1 MPTRPA
7 GRPVRHAT
15 KCVHSIRSSSMAK
28 HSSHMLEL
36 AKRGAALRLRELANE
51 LDLLLRAFPDL
62 HDAFDADEL
71 PVSFIV
77 RRDARRAG
85 ASAVK
90 RQKSM
95 SAAAKRAVS
104 QRMKKYW
111 AERRAGHKT

>member
-1 MPTRPA
+1 MTAKSRTLTRPA

-15 KCVHSIRSSSMAK
+15 KCVP
-28 HSSHMLEL
+28 
-36 AKRGAALRLRELANE
+36 
-51 LDLLLRAFPDL
+51 FPDL

-77 RRDARRAG
+77 RRDARRAR
-85 ASAVK
+85 AKAVR
-90 RQKSM
+90 RQKPM

-111 AERRAGHKT
+111 TDRRTGHKT

>member
-1 MPTRPA
+1 
-7 GRPVRHAT
+7 
-15 KCVHSIRSSSMAK
+15 MAQ

-51 LDLLLRAFPDL
+51 VNVLLSAFPDL

-77 RRDARRAG
+77 RRDARRAR
-85 ASAVK
+85 AKAVR
-90 RQKSM
+90 RQKPM

-104 QRMKKYW
+104 LRMKYW
-111 AERRAGHKT
+111 AERRTGRTGHQT

>member
-1 MPTRPA
+1 MTAKSRTLTRPA

-15 KCVHSIRSSSMAK
+15 KCVRSIRSSSMTK

-51 LDLLLRAFPDL
+51 LDVLLSAFPDL

-77 RRDARRAG
+77 RRDARRAR
-85 ASAVK
+85 AKAVR
-90 RQKSM
+90 RQKPM

-104 QRMKKYW
+104 
-111 AERRAGHKT
+111 